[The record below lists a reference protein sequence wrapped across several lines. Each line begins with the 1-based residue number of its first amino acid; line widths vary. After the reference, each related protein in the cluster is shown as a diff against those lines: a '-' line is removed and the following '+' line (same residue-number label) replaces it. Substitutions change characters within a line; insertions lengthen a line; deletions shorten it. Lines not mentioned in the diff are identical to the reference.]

1 VFTAASIAAIVHL
14 GDAICS
20 INFCHTFPRQD
31 VAHINGTGCVKKKIT
46 KTLNQCNKL
55 KDIHDYS
62 IFKNQRMNNLRD
74 NHHWLPSIDLQS
86 QPCSKR

>member
-31 VAHINGTGCVKKKIT
+31 VAHIDGTGCVKTKIT

-62 IFKNQRMNNLRD
+62 IKKSKNE
-74 NHHWLPSIDLQS
+74 
-86 QPCSKR
+86 